1 MSPDTVKRPLEDKV
15 SLAENHCLKRVR
27 KANCSR
33 LHPKPT
39 EKKLG
44 EPGPEICT
52 LTHLAS
58 LSDAACSSS
67 LRTTL
72 VLSAPERKYI
82 PEDLC

>member
-1 MSPDTVKRPLEDKV
+1 MSLDTVICPLEDKV
-15 SLAENHCLKRVR
+15 SLAENHCLKLVR
-27 KANCSR
+27 NAKCSR

-44 EPGPEICT
+44 EPGPEICA

-72 VLSAPERKYI
+72 VLSAPEHKYI
-82 PEDLC
+82 PENLY